1 MQSTVHLAKTTV
13 YMLFRFSKV
22 SDKLYTDTNI
32 SNDNTVYVILYLK
45 IPVEDIFCRLLI
57 YYWVVVAQEVK
68 QVIFLLGWQ

>member
-13 YMLFRFSKV
+13 YMLFQFSKV